1 MLQAVENP
9 FTPTARS
16 SGSAVSRRPALA
28 HLDVTPQIRYQG
40 LS

>member
-16 SGSAVSRRPALA
+16 SGNAVSRRLALVY
-28 HLDVTPQIRYQG
+28 LDVVPQIRYQG
-40 LS
+40 FS

>member
-16 SGSAVSRRPALA
+16 SGSAVSHRLGLA
-28 HLDVTPQIRYQG
+28 NLDDIP
-40 LS
+40 